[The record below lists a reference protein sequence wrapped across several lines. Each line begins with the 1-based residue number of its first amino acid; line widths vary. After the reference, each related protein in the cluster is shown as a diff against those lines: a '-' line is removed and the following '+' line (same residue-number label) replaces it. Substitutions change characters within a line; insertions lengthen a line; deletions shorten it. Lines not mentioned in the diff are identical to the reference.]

1 MAVAT
6 PARAVGDLVRRAVL
20 LGAVL
25 FSFTAMR
32 GAAAGET
39 APMHRLITLD
49 PGHFHAAL
57 VQKSM
62 YPNVDALVHVYAPD
76 GPDVDLHLA
85 RIEAFNTR
93 ADAPTHWES
102 VVYRGDDFL
111 EKMVADRAGDIVVIS
126 GNNARKTD
134 YILSSIEAGFNVY
147 ADKPMAITPAEFG
160 TLEQAAA
167 IATAHDLLLLDIMTE
182 RYEITTVLQRAISR
196 IPAVYGEQL
205 AGSAD
210 EPALVQAS
218 VHHFHKTVAGRSLT
232 RPAWFFDEAQEGGGL
247 VDVMTHLVDLVQWE
261 CFPGETIDYK
271 RDIELGSSSRWATP
285 LTHEQ
290 FRDVTGLDALPD
302 FLTRNVRDG
311 VLQVFANGEIGYRIR
326 GIYARTRAEWAWE
339 APGGGGDTHYSEM
352 RGSRAKLVIRQ
363 GEAQGDVPELYLE
376 PNAPGAF
383 DLDALEAALAPVLA
397 KYPGVG
403 IRPAGDGF
411 RVDIPESYRVGHEA
425 HFAQVTEAYLRYLD
439 EGGLPEEEL
448 PNLLAKYYVTTGAL
462 ASATTR

>member
-1 MAVAT
+1 VAVAT
-6 PARAVGDLVRRAVL
+6 ATRTVGDLVRRVVL

-25 FSFTAMR
+25 FSFAAIR
-32 GAAAGET
+32 GAAADET

-85 RIEAFNTR
+85 RIEGFNTR
-93 ADAPTHWES
+93 ADSPTHWES

-111 EKMVADRAGDIVVIS
+111 EKMVADKAGDIVVIS

-160 TLEQAAA
+160 KLERAAA
-167 IATAHDLLLLDIMTE
+167 IATARGLLLLDIMTE

-271 RDIELGSSSRWATP
+271 QDIELGSSSRWATP
-285 LTHEQ
+285 LTPGQ

-339 APGGGGDTHYSEM
+339 APEGGGDTHYSEM
-352 RGSRAKLVIRQ
+352 HGSRAKLVIRQ
-363 GEAQGDVPELYLE
+363 GEAQGYVPELTIE
-376 PNAPGAF
+376 PNVPGAF
-383 DLDALEAALAPVLA
+383 DLDTLEAALAPVLA
-397 KYPGVG
+397 TYPGVG
-403 IRPAGDGF
+403 IRAAGKVF

-439 EGGLPEEEL
+439 EGAPAEEL
-448 PNLLAKYYVTTGAL
+448 PNTLAKYYVTTGAL

>member
-1 MAVAT
+1 M
-6 PARAVGDLVRRAVL
+6 GDLVRRAVL

-167 IATAHDLLLLDIMTE
+167 IATAHHLLLLDIMTE